1 MSDLPNKV
9 GRARESIDVR
19 WTDERAKRIEQG
31 ARTLE
36 RKQRRNRAVAAA
48 LVLIAGATGGVF
60 AIATRHPAPVQ
71 DVLTVRFSDGSTA
84 RRADASTVVVETSSG
99 PQLEVAQLEH
109 GAATFDVVRNP
120 ARIFRVQVSNVTV
133 EVLGTHFL
141 VERTDASAWV
151 SVESGRVRVTS
162 VQGQTEL
169 VPGDRREFPFALAAT
184 VEEAPIEVAPIVKAP
199 SHKPPAPRHAAPSPH
214 AAVSNE
220 WKLLAE
226 DGDYDGAYNALHG
239 ASAEPVRDDAAEL
252 FLAADVARLSHH
264 PADAVAPLR
273 TLITR
278 HGDDARAPLAAF
290 TLGNVLLELGSPRE
304 AAAAF
309 VEAQRLDPQGPMAE
323 DALAREVEALSRAGD
338 VHSARVRAEAYV
350 ERYPD
355 GRRIRAVRRFGNLE

>member
-1 MSDLPNKV
+1 MSDLANKV
-9 GRARESIDVR
+9 GQARDNIDVR
-19 WTDERAKRIEQG
+19 WDDERAKRIAQG
-31 ARTLE
+31 AQALVR
-36 RKQRRNRAVAAA
+36 RQRRTRIAAAA
-48 LVLIAGATGGVF
+48 LVLIIGAGAGAF
-60 AIATRHPAPVQ
+60 AISQRRPV
-71 DVLTVRFSDGSTA
+71 VVRDALVVQFSDGSTA
-84 RRADASTVVVETSSG
+84 RRADAATVVTETSSA
-99 PQLEVAQLEH
+99 PELEVVQLAN
-109 GAATFDVVRNP
+109 GAAMFDVVRNP
-120 ARIFRVQVSNVTV
+120 SRVFRVQVANVTV

-141 VERTDASAWV
+141 VERGDASAWV

-162 VQGQTEL
+162 VQGSTEL
-169 VPGDRREFPFALAAT
+169 HTGDRQEFPYALAA
-184 VEEAPIEVAPIVKAP
+184 VEPAAVEPTALEPMPAVKAP
-199 SHKPPAPRHAAPSPH
+199 LHKSPTRHSAHPSPTSRWQ
-214 AAVSNE
+214 V
-220 WKLLAE
+220 LAE

-239 ASAEPVRDDAAEL
+239 TSEPVRDDAAEL

-309 VEAQRLDPQGPMAE
+309 VEAEKLDPQGPMAE
-323 DALAREVEALSRAGD
+323 DALAREVEALSRSGD

>member
-19 WTDERAKRIEQG
+19 WTDERAQRIEQG
-31 ARTLE
+31 ARTME
-36 RKQRRNRAVAAA
+36 RKQRRTRAVAAG
-48 LVLIAGATGGVF
+48 LVVILAATGAAV
-60 AIATRHPAPVQ
+60 AIATRRPAPVQ
-71 DVLTVRFSDGSTA
+71 DVLTVHFTDGSTA
-84 RRADASTVVVETSSG
+84 RRADAATVVVETSSA

-120 ARIFRVQVSNVTV
+120 ARIFRVQVANVTV

-141 VERTDASAWV
+141 VERTEASAWV

-169 VPGDRREFPFALAAT
+169 LPGDRREFPFAIAAA
-184 VEEAPIEVAPIVKAP
+184 VEEAPIEVAPVVKAP
-199 SHKPPAPRHAAPSPH
+199 SHKAPAPRHASAH

-239 ASAEPVRDDAAEL
+239 PSANPVRDDAAEL

-264 PADAVAPLR
+264 PADAVGPLR
-273 TLITR
+273 TLISR

-338 VHSARVRAEAYV
+338 VHSARVRAESYV
-350 ERYPD
+350 GRYPD